1 MSTERAGGVRR
12 KKNGLFLASTVNEKN
27 FFNKQ
32 VEIGRYIESDA
43 ADLYQAEHQKDSREN
58 AQMSV
63 F

>member
-32 VEIGRYIESDA
+32 VEIGRYIERAMQRTCIKPSI
-43 ADLYQAEHQKDSREN
+43 KKIRVRMRE
-58 AQMSV
+58 
-63 F
+63 